1 MNLRPS
7 GYEPDELPDCSTP
20 RRSRGLT
27 VPVSSG
33 GRNPGREGREHWWQL
48 AAAGSQTGTVA
59 AAMGLFRRKPS
70 VDPAQ
75 LAAVAVEVAALRQQL
90 DVLARRLDT
99 GETDR
104 RQLADVVGALQQRVA
119 SVGTELTNQLSEL
132 SGEIDTL
139 QARPD
144 PTAAIAAVGELR
156 GDLGGLQANVDD
168 LATAVQGVEDG
179 ADGLRT
185 GQERLANE
193 QARYQIAFR
202 DEIAS
207 LADQLARKRT

>member
-1 MNLRPS
+1 
-7 GYEPDELPDCSTP
+7 
-20 RRSRGLT
+20 
-27 VPVSSG
+27 
-33 GRNPGREGREHWWQL
+33 
-48 AAAGSQTGTVA
+48 
-59 AAMGLFRRKPS
+59 MGLFRRKPS

-202 DEIAS
+202 DDLAS

>member
-1 MNLRPS
+1 
-7 GYEPDELPDCSTP
+7 
-20 RRSRGLT
+20 
-27 VPVSSG
+27 
-33 GRNPGREGREHWWQL
+33 
-48 AAAGSQTGTVA
+48 
-59 AAMGLFRRKPS
+59 MGLFRRKPS

-75 LAAVAVEVAALRQQL
+75 LAAVAAEVVALRQQL
-90 DVLARRLDT
+90 DALTWRLDT
-99 GETDR
+99 GDIDR

-132 SGEIDTL
+132 SGEIDAL

-144 PTAAIAAVGELR
+144 PTEAIAAVDGLR
-156 GDLGGLQANVDD
+156 GDVGGLQSNVDD
-168 LATAVQGVEDG
+168 LASAMKGVEDD

-202 DEIAS
+202 EDLAAI
-207 LADQLARKRT
+207 ADQLARKRT